1 MTHLPIEAWE
11 DLVAIP
17 AKDFSH
23 LTVAERI
30 QLAEDLWDSVVSASE
45 VLELTEAQRSE
56 LDRRLELHRADPEAT
71 IPWTAVRAELFRA
84 G

>member
-1 MTHLPIEAWE
+1 MAVP
-11 DLVAIP
+11 VQN
-17 AKDFSH
+17 FSH

-30 QLAEDLWDSVVSASE
+30 QLAEDLWDSVASADE

-56 LDRRLELHRADPEAT
+56 LDRRIQAHRADPDAT
-71 IPWTAVRAELFRA
+71 IPWTTLRAELLKV